1 MAQQQVHLAGMRE
14 TEREREKSREGLKE
28 APTTLTSL
36 PLPKSHV
43 LCIVISMVALLLS
56 DLPFNSLRL
65 SIASP
70 QIVSLLRGNPS
81 YSTW

>member
-14 TEREREKSREGLKE
+14 TERERERKKSREGLRE

-36 PLPKSHV
+36 PLPESHV

-65 SIASP
+65 SIA
-70 QIVSLLRGNPS
+70 IVLR
-81 YSTW
+81 